1 MEQSLY
7 FLRMPNTSNISAF
20 IPLSEGERFYMQDIN
35 REIYDGMLEISEEE
49 MRKIQVDLRT
59 INPNY
64 KLMADLARYGSADQ
78 RRIQMGFPDR
88 GVITGGILC
97 WHDGQAFAACSLDG
111 KEYPISQMGATF
123 TAAQVGRML
132 NPWTIRVYP
141 NSMAPNQEHPMT
153 VCAYTNGLQ
162 QFYGHRDIQFVLK
175 YSPHQVGQLLNGIAV
190 SIQGGEYL
198 RDGCLLEGTMGDRR
212 LKAMIKEKTPEDQTE
227 VFRIVI
233 EDKNGL
239 FPEDEGCNPTYAQQ
253 ALDTDI
259 LFD

>member
-1 MEQSLY
+1 
-7 FLRMPNTSNISAF
+7 
-20 IPLSEGERFYMQDIN
+20 
-35 REIYDGMLEISEEE
+35 
-49 MRKIQVDLRT
+49 
-59 INPNY
+59 
-64 KLMADLARYGSADQ
+64 
-78 RRIQMGFPDR
+78 
-88 GVITGGILC
+88 
-97 WHDGQAFAACSLDG
+97 
-111 KEYPISQMGATF
+111 
-123 TAAQVGRML
+123 
-132 NPWTIRVYP
+132 
-141 NSMAPNQEHPMT
+141 MT

-175 YSPHQVGQLLNGIAV
+175 YSPNQVGQLLNGIAV

-198 RDGCLLEGTMGDRR
+198 RDGCLLEGTMGDRK